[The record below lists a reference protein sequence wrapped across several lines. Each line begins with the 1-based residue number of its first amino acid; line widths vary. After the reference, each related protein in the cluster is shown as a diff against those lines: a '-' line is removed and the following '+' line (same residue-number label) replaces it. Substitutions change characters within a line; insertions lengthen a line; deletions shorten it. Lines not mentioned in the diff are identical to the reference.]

1 MTPTRFHITT
11 HGCRVNRVESDAIAA
26 QLLAAGWEQAPL
38 EEAQIALLNTC
49 TVTGEADHKNRKAIR
64 QALKRQDGP
73 VLVTG
78 CAVNVAAAD
87 YEALDPRVC
96 CEPDKTQVAER
107 ALALLS
113 REEGCTGTG
122 PADAGSGA
130 REVTRGDRPREERT
144 ARGQA
149 PQMQAASRVESR
161 VGTGPASSEGT
172 GPAEG
177 VDNIVTQGDRPRT
190 LVPYGEG
197 FRTRSGIKVQD
208 GCDNA
213 CTFCIVHTAR
223 GPARSENPREVLRQA
238 SELVEAGAR
247 ELVLVGIDTG
257 AYRWEDMDLAG
268 LIELLLE
275 KTSVGRIRIPSI
287 EPQSVTRPLVEL
299 MATSE
304 GRLCRHLHLVM
315 QSGSSKVLREMDRR
329 YSAEDFLKLVQE
341 LRRRVPGIALSTDLI
356 AGFPGESDEDF
367 EATCA
372 MVRACGFMKLHVF
385 PYSKRPGTPAAQR
398 ADQVPPQ
405 LIAERAAR
413 LSELGH
419 RLSLED
425 ARSRLGC
432 TETAVVER
440 PGRGTSESFHELR
453 FSDELPLGEL
463 VHMRLDSV
471 GEDGV
476 ISATAL

>member
-1 MTPTRFHITT
+1 M
-11 HGCRVNRVESDAIAA
+11 
-26 QLLAAGWEQAPL
+26 
-38 EEAQIALLNTC
+38 
-49 TVTGEADHKNRKAIR
+49 
-64 QALKRQDGP
+64 
-73 VLVTG
+73 LVTG

-113 REEGCTGTG
+113 REEGCEGTG
-122 PADAGSGA
+122 PAAASGVA
-130 REVTRGDRPREERT
+130 RGDRPRKERT

-149 PQMQAASRVESR
+149 PQLQTAAR
-161 VGTGPASSEGT
+161 VGTGPAEGAV
-172 GPAEG
+172 GG
-177 VDNIVTQGDRPRT
+177 VARGDRPRT

-223 GPARSENPREVLRQA
+223 GPARSEDPREVLRQA

-257 AYRWEDMDLAG
+257 AYRWEGMDLAG
-268 LIELLLE
+268 LIALLLE
-275 KTSVGRIRIPSI
+275 RTSVGRIRIPSI
-287 EPQSVTRPLVEL
+287 EPQSVTRPLMEL
-299 MATSE
+299 MAASE

-329 YSAEDFLKLVQE
+329 YSAEEFLELAQE
-341 LRRRVPGIALSTDLI
+341 LRHRVPGIALSTDVI
-356 AGFPGESDEDF
+356 AGFPGETDEDF
-367 EATCA
+367 EATCE

-413 LSELGH
+413 LGELG
-419 RLSLED
+419 RQLSLED

-432 TETAVVER
+432 VETTVVER

-453 FSDELPLGEL
+453 FSDDLPLGEL